1 MLAVEALQERVANS
15 ELGQEWID
23 DPLMNKDIWALTEL
37 GYGEEECT
45 IRSDLN
51 IHFKGFSLLWL
62 KLLAKLT
69 VKASVRKQYSFTS
82 LQKYSHI
89 LCQLDRFLI
98 EQYFTQPQDL
108 TNTVLQKFI
117 SEGDWQNRRSVIAY
131 VTKLWAEEEWL
142 KVQFIPPRIQYKSH
156 KIEVIPEE
164 VLHQV
169 YENLDLFP
177 PMLERLFRLQLVLGS
192 RIGEMLTMP
201 RHCLKQEGEQLFLLR
216 WIEKRK
222 QWRFIRIHLQ
232 VAELVQQQQRFLD
245 SHLDFDS
252 DFDKL
257 FCWLSTA
264 RRYGAKNKIRDTTN
278 SWFEIEPVYQPRCL
292 NVLLICKWLR
302 NFSEVA
308 DLRDKYG
315 NRFQLTS
322 HMFRRTKAS
331 IMAHCETEDEYI
343 ATVLGHGSLDML
355 PHYRKRSLERLE
367 RESQTKGYADMY
379 GRVTTFKPRQKRYER
394 LADLLKVTTSLGE
407 CHRPTML
414 GDCQY
419 RYACLSCDHHRVTLE
434 DRPRL
439 EADRELL
446 QQDLQQAQTKGQQ
459 RRVTEIQRL
468 LQLINKRLQG
478 LAELETILERD

>member
-1 MLAVEALQERVANS
+1 
-15 ELGQEWID
+15 
-23 DPLMNKDIWALTEL
+23 
-37 GYGEEECT
+37 
-45 IRSDLN
+45 
-51 IHFKGFSLLWL
+51 
-62 KLLAKLT
+62 
-69 VKASVRKQYSFTS
+69 
-82 LQKYSHI
+82 
-89 LCQLDRFLI
+89 
-98 EQYFTQPQDL
+98 
-108 TNTVLQKFI
+108 
-117 SEGDWQNRRSVIAY
+117 
-131 VTKLWAEEEWL
+131 
-142 KVQFIPPRIQYKSH
+142 
-156 KIEVIPEE
+156 
-164 VLHQV
+164 
-169 YENLDLFP
+169 
-177 PMLERLFRLQLVLGS
+177 MLERLFRLQLVLGS
-192 RIGEMLTMP
+192 RIGEMLTIP
-201 RHCLKQEGEQLFLLR
+201 RHCLKQEGEQWFLLR

-379 GRVTTFKPRQKRYER
+379 GRVTTFKPRQRRYER

-439 EADRELL
+439 EADRKLL

-468 LQLINKRLQG
+468 LQLINNRLQG